1 MVKAN
6 QDLKMAISKN
16 IKILKRI
23 LTELKSPVTELENL
37 RKDFTSRTNGA
48 EYRLLEH

>member
-1 MVKAN
+1 MVKAI

-23 LTELKSPVTELENL
+23 LTELKSPVTQLKNL
-37 RKDFTSRTNGA
+37 RKDFISRMSGA
-48 EYRLLEH
+48 ECRLLEH